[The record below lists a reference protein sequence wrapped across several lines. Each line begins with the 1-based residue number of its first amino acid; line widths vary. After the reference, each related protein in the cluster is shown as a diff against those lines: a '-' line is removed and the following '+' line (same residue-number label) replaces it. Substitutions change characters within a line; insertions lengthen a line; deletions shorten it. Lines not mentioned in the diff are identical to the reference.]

1 MLATWQ
7 KMGTGVTL
15 NAASYEVFLD
25 TPWTEAVFIQAQ
37 DRIHRIGSKKPVFI
51 YNLVCKNTIDER
63 VLELVQSKGAISDYV
78 VDDIISP
85 NAVESLKKYIEDL
98 A

>member
-1 MLATWQ
+1 M
-7 KMGTGVTL
+7 
-15 NAASYEVFLD
+15 
-25 TPWTEAVFIQAQ
+25 
-37 DRIHRIGSKKPVFI
+37 FI